1 MAHAYTN
8 PRPFEEPHNHVAGF
22 LRFLHLLS
30 TFNWEETALVVDID
44 GEFDYD
50 DHQHIQATY
59 ERLRSLQVCFLF
71 ISLSPLQRRTAPH
84 RCWLTTCP
92 PQRAAKERGTKIKET
107 ALYIST
113 PSDKYGRLTRYKS
126 SPI

>member
-1 MAHAYTN
+1 LHTPARASSSVHACGWLIRHRDEQEIIELLVAHAYTN

-59 ERLRSLQVCFLF
+59 ERLRSLQVCILF
-71 ISLSPLQRRTAPH
+71 ISLSPLQRRTVPH
-84 RCWLTTCP
+84 RC
-92 PQRAAKERGTKIKET
+92 
-107 ALYIST
+107 
-113 PSDKYGRLTRYKS
+113 
-126 SPI
+126 